1 MQTDLGPTWNN
12 LLKEEIQKD
21 YYQDLSRAVSK
32 AYKDRSVFPSE
43 KDVFNAFKLCPV
55 ENVKVVILGQDP
67 YHGEGQAH
75 GLSFSVPDGTKI
87 PPSLRNIYKEIASDL
102 GKEIPESG
110 NLEHWAKQG
119 VLLLNAT
126 LTVEEGQAGFHQD
139 WGWENFTDEVVK
151 TISDN
156 HVYKIKQIEIV
167 NSQISQLLIKDKKEL
182 ILTTCYPFNSLT
194 TGSKQRLVVYAS
206 KIDNIL
212 HI

>member
-1 MQTDLGPTWNN
+1 MKFKT
-12 LLKEEIQKD
+12 
-21 YYQDLSRAVSK
+21 AVI
-32 AYKDRSVFPSE
+32 V
-43 KDVFNAFKLCPV
+43 
-55 ENVKVVILGQDP
+55 
-67 YHGEGQAH
+67 
-75 GLSFSVPDGTKI
+75 
-87 PPSLRNIYKEIASDL
+87 
-102 GKEIPESG
+102 
-110 NLEHWAKQG
+110 
-119 VLLLNAT
+119 VLLSIGLWQVSTSGYMLAKAWLSHILIADAWSQTLKDKQFHKPWSWADTYPIAQLNIPKLNKNSYILEGSSGRNLAFSAT
-126 LTVEEGQAGFHQD
+126 HLPQSGMPD
-139 WGWENFTDEVVK
+139 ENKSMIVSGHNDTHFSYLQFLQIGDEIEVK